1 MPQPTDPHFRT
12 LASPGTPVPATEPA
26 PALAPAPGIPAPLP
40 AVSPGG
46 QAGNG
51 ERAGF
56 RLLYVDEWIIIA
68 DKASGLLSVP
78 GRGPDKQDSLGL
90 RVAAEFADALMVHRL
105 DMNTS
110 GLLVIA
116 RGAEMHSRLSRMF
129 RERRIDKEYVALVD
143 GLPAEAS
150 GEIDLPLAADWERR
164 PRQRVDLV
172 NGKPSLTRYRV
183 VDYDRE
189 RDVAR
194 VELRPKTGRSHQLR
208 VHLQSLGHPIIGDG
222 FYAGEAARAKSERLC
237 LHASRLAFSHPQHG
251 QWLEFASAAPF

>member
-1 MPQPTDPHFRT
+1 MPHPQPLLPQPPH
-12 LASPGTPVPATEPA
+12 SA
-26 PALAPAPGIPAPLP
+26 PAAQPDSPLP
-40 AVSPGG
+40 AAASARAAATLAEPGG
-46 QAGNG
+46 IADG

-56 RLLYVDEWIIIA
+56 RLLYVNAWIIIA

-78 GRGPDKQDSLGL
+78 GRGPDKQDSLGV

-143 GLPAEAS
+143 GLPAEGS

-164 PRQRVDLV
+164 PRQRVDPV

-251 QWLEFASAAPF
+251 QWLEFVSAAPF